1 MLMKNKL
8 KMVYYHILPH
18 RLKTDKLSGTHPI
31 AAVRF
36 GAHPIFTA
44 DVPNAQLDN
53 EPDVDGVDDIINRF
67 VALEENGK
75 APEYQSDM
83 EDDEDD
89 EDITEESHLT
99 AFTEILSNAQ
109 KEAAAR
115 KKAKKVRKPNRPR
128 FYSKNAPRTL
138 RERAQKRQK
147 FIEAGGKLITD
158 FFEKSE
164 ERLEGTEA
172 EVLEVSSDME
182 MEGEGT
188 EQAVVEAPVD
198 IPEPEPFN
206 IHLADPQEGR
216 KHLEKIFN
224 EVKALESLEGPNTQA
239 DTALNALHY
248 KDWPA
253 LRKATTELSL
263 KVKDKNLDV
272 VFCARLSAMLGALNL
287 YLDGYTRYTWKQA
300 SFLAAHFQGK
310 SVSYAQKI
318 RTWIHRFLS
327 HGELPM
333 HRYGRFHASLLSDE
347 DFRSDLKTFLMEK
360 SKKGYIFA
368 KDIVEYVNSEEVQKK
383 LCTEDGKAVTITI
396 RTAQRW
402 FKKLDWRYGKKSRG
416 MYIDGHEREDVVR
429 YRNDFVQRW
438 KEYEKRMVTF
448 DKDGNPT
455 MPNGFEV
462 PQGPRFR
469 LVLVTHDESTF
480 YAHDRRKS
488 VWWHPSMDAVP
499 ERKGEGVSVMVSAFL
514 TPDWGL
520 LKDDEDEARLFFE
533 AGKGRDG
540 YFDANDLLQETEK
553 AIDIFENKTHGMMTG
568 LFVFNNAPSH
578 MKRAPDALSARKM
591 PKGPKL
597 GWTQHPNGPKM
608 RDGFFNG
615 ASQPFYYP
623 DNHPT
628 MPGWFKGMEQI
639 IRERGL
645 YPVGGLRATC
655 PTKCDDKADQ
665 QYWGAA
671 KYRYRMTAKTDN
683 MEDMK
688 QNIKNCLDD
697 VPWLHILCYAN
708 RSARYIHA
716 YREGLDG
723 AQAAWANCR
732 YHGHR
737 TLPPK
742 MLKKAF
748 EALP

>member
-1 MLMKNKL
+1 
-8 KMVYYHILPH
+8 
-18 RLKTDKLSGTHPI
+18 
-31 AAVRF
+31 
-36 GAHPIFTA
+36 
-44 DVPNAQLDN
+44 
-53 EPDVDGVDDIINRF
+53 
-67 VALEENGK
+67 
-75 APEYQSDM
+75 
-83 EDDEDD
+83 
-89 EDITEESHLT
+89 
-99 AFTEILSNAQ
+99 
-109 KEAAAR
+109 
-115 KKAKKVRKPNRPR
+115 
-128 FYSKNAPRTL
+128 
-138 RERAQKRQK
+138 
-147 FIEAGGKLITD
+147 
-158 FFEKSE
+158 
-164 ERLEGTEA
+164 
-172 EVLEVSSDME
+172 
-182 MEGEGT
+182 
-188 EQAVVEAPVD
+188 
-198 IPEPEPFN
+198 
-206 IHLADPQEGR
+206 
-216 KHLEKIFN
+216 
-224 EVKALESLEGPNTQA
+224 
-239 DTALNALHY
+239 
-248 KDWPA
+248 
-253 LRKATTELSL
+253 
-263 KVKDKNLDV
+263 
-272 VFCARLSAMLGALNL
+272 MLGALNL

-300 SFLAAHFQGK
+300 SFLAARFQGK

-383 LCTEDGKAVTITI
+383 LRTEDGKAVTITI

-520 LKDDEDEARLFFE
+520 LKDDEECVFEFEARLFFE

-568 LFVFNNAPSH
+568 LFVFDNAPSH

-615 ASQPFYYP
+615 AAQPFYYP

-645 YPVGGLRATC
+645 YPAGGLRATC
-655 PTKCDDKADQ
+655 PTKCDDKADRCCCRRVLFLQ
-665 QYWGAA
+665 PDFIAQKPQLQEYIESRGHICDFYPKFHCECNFIEQYWGAA

-683 MEDMK
+683 IEDMK
-688 QNIKNCLDD
+688 QNIKNCLDG
-697 VPWLHILCYAN
+697 VPWLHILRYAN

-723 AQAAWANCR
+723 AQAAWANRR

-737 TLPPK
+737 TLPPE